1 MKQIHGIVDAKLI
14 QSIRQSL
21 KEKYGQDQHIQQIIE
36 EIGTDEG
43 LTRDELQVVYQ
54 AYLEVKER
62 LYYTSLLNNLW
73 NQIEDIQ
80 DRMALL
86 HVYESLEQDLSQDA
100 PIAPNKSNT
109 SNTLHAPNMQNA
121 PSTSNVIDPDDET
134 DGIINMNRH
143 IEMEPF
149 TSVKNDADHIDLDDT
164 SHNDIIDDL
173 DDYYGSE
180 GHVNNDVIDTSKHAD
195 LQNIKLK
202 PIDTTNVEVPHIVM
216 ELLNQVYTKVK
227 GDIDSGKISKKSLKQ
242 NAKSL
247 KKEAKKLKSEFK
259 KSKKDKKSKD
269 KPKNKSKDKKANAT
283 SKDAKKKVES
293 DQRQHT
299 CLCGKGNSCKTDK
312 CKKYH
317 HKYM

>member
-109 SNTLHAPNMQNA
+109 PNTLHAPNMQNA
-121 PSTSNVIDPDDET
+121 PSTSNVIDPDD
-134 DGIINMNRH
+134 
-143 IEMEPF
+143 
-149 TSVKNDADHIDLDDT
+149 T

-173 DDYYGSE
+173 DDYYGSQ
-180 GHVNNDVIDTSKHAD
+180 GHVNNDVTNSSKSDVIDTSKHAD

-227 GDIDSGKISKKSLKQ
+227 EDIDSGKISKKSLKQ

-269 KPKNKSKDKKANAT
+269 KLKNKSKDNTKDKKANVT
-283 SKDAKKKVES
+283 SKDAKKKQSLIRDNIHVYVVKVIPVKQTNVKS
-293 DQRQHT
+293 IT
-299 CLCGKGNSCKTDK
+299 INICSVCIKNSVQWKNI
-312 CKKYH
+312 
-317 HKYM
+317 

>member
-109 SNTLHAPNMQNA
+109 
-121 PSTSNVIDPDDET
+121 
-134 DGIINMNRH
+134 
-143 IEMEPF
+143 
-149 TSVKNDADHIDLDDT
+149 
-164 SHNDIIDDL
+164 
-173 DDYYGSE
+173 
-180 GHVNNDVIDTSKHAD
+180 
-195 LQNIKLK
+195 
-202 PIDTTNVEVPHIVM
+202 PIT
-216 ELLNQVYTKVK
+216 
-227 GDIDSGKISKKSLKQ
+227 
-242 NAKSL
+242 
-247 KKEAKKLKSEFK
+247 
-259 KSKKDKKSKD
+259 
-269 KPKNKSKDKKANAT
+269 
-283 SKDAKKKVES
+283 
-293 DQRQHT
+293 
-299 CLCGKGNSCKTDK
+299 
-312 CKKYH
+312 
-317 HKYM
+317 

>member
-109 SNTLHAPNMQNA
+109 PNTLHAPNMQNA
-121 PSTSNVIDPDDET
+121 PSTSNVIDPDD
-134 DGIINMNRH
+134 
-143 IEMEPF
+143 
-149 TSVKNDADHIDLDDT
+149 T

-173 DDYYGSE
+173 DDYYGSQ
-180 GHVNNDVIDTSKHAD
+180 GHVNNDVTNSSKSDVIDTSKHAD

-202 PIDTTNVEVPHIVM
+202 PIDTTNVQVPHIVM

-227 GDIDSGKISKKSLKQ
+227 EDIDSGKISKKSLKQ

-269 KPKNKSKDKKANAT
+269 KLKNKSKDNTKDKKANVT
-283 SKDAKKKVES
+283 SKDAKKKQSLIRDNIHVYVVKVIPVKQTNVKS
-293 DQRQHT
+293 IT
-299 CLCGKGNSCKTDK
+299 INICSVCIK
-312 CKKYH
+312 CV
-317 HKYM
+317 

>member
-43 LTRDELQVVYQ
+43 LTRDELQVLYQ

-109 SNTLHAPNMQNA
+109 PNTLHAPNMQNA
-121 PSTSNVIDPDDET
+121 PSTSNV
-134 DGIINMNRH
+134 
-143 IEMEPF
+143 
-149 TSVKNDADHIDLDDT
+149 IDLDDT

-173 DDYYGSE
+173 DDYYGSQ
-180 GHVNNDVIDTSKHAD
+180 GHVNNDVTNSSKSDVIDTSKHAD

-227 GDIDSGKISKKSLKQ
+227 EDIDSGKISKKSLKQ

-269 KPKNKSKDKKANAT
+269 KLKNKSKDNTKDKKANVT
-283 SKDAKKKVES
+283 SKDAKKKQSLIRDNIHVYVVKVIPVKQTNVKS
-293 DQRQHT
+293 IT
-299 CLCGKGNSCKTDK
+299 INICSVCIK
-312 CKKYH
+312 CV
-317 HKYM
+317 

>member
-43 LTRDELQVVYQ
+43 LTRDELQVLYQ

-109 SNTLHAPNMQNA
+109 PNTLHAPNMQNA
-121 PSTSNVIDPDDET
+121 PSTPNV
-134 DGIINMNRH
+134 
-143 IEMEPF
+143 
-149 TSVKNDADHIDLDDT
+149 IDLDDT

-227 GDIDSGKISKKSLKQ
+227 EDIDSGKISKKSLKQ

-269 KPKNKSKDKKANAT
+269 KLKNKSKDNTKDKKANVT
-283 SKDAKKKVES
+283 SKDAKKK
-293 DQRQHT
+293 
-299 CLCGKGNSCKTDK
+299 
-312 CKKYH
+312 
-317 HKYM
+317 

>member
-109 SNTLHAPNMQNA
+109 PNTLHAPNMQNA
-121 PSTSNVIDPDDET
+121 PSTSNVIDPDD
-134 DGIINMNRH
+134 
-143 IEMEPF
+143 
-149 TSVKNDADHIDLDDT
+149 T

-173 DDYYGSE
+173 DDYYGSQ
-180 GHVNNDVIDTSKHAD
+180 GHVNNDVTNSSKSDVIDTSKHAD

-227 GDIDSGKISKKSLKQ
+227 EDIDSGKISKKSLKQ

-269 KPKNKSKDKKANAT
+269 KLKNKSKDNTKDKKANVT
-283 SKDAKKKVES
+283 SKDAKKKQSLIRDNIHVYVVKVIPVKQTNVKS
-293 DQRQHT
+293 IT
-299 CLCGKGNSCKTDK
+299 INICSVCIK
-312 CKKYH
+312 CV
-317 HKYM
+317 

>member
-109 SNTLHAPNMQNA
+109 PNTLHAPDMQNA

-134 DGIINMNRH
+134 DGIINMNCH

-173 DDYYGSE
+173 DDYYGSQ
-180 GHVNNDVIDTSKHAD
+180 GHVNNDITNSSKSDVIDTSKHAD

-227 GDIDSGKISKKSLKQ
+227 EDIDSGKISKKSLKQ

-269 KPKNKSKDKKANAT
+269 KLKNKSKDNTKDKKANVT
-283 SKDAKKKVES
+283 SKDAKKK
-293 DQRQHT
+293 
-299 CLCGKGNSCKTDK
+299 
-312 CKKYH
+312 
-317 HKYM
+317 

>member
-109 SNTLHAPNMQNA
+109 PNTLHAPNMQNA
-121 PSTSNVIDPDDET
+121 PSTSNVIDPDD
-134 DGIINMNRH
+134 
-143 IEMEPF
+143 
-149 TSVKNDADHIDLDDT
+149 T

-173 DDYYGSE
+173 DDYYGSQ
-180 GHVNNDVIDTSKHAD
+180 GHVNNDVTNSSKSDVIDTSKHAD

-227 GDIDSGKISKKSLKQ
+227 EDIDSGKISKKSLKQ

-269 KPKNKSKDKKANAT
+269 KLKNKSKDNTKDKKANVT
-283 SKDAKKKVES
+283 SKDAKKKQSLIRDNIHVYVVKVIPVKQTNVKS
-293 DQRQHT
+293 ITINICSVCIKDTVQW
-299 CLCGKGNSCKTDK
+299 KNI
-312 CKKYH
+312 
-317 HKYM
+317 

>member
-43 LTRDELQVVYQ
+43 LTRDELQVLYQ

-109 SNTLHAPNMQNA
+109 PNTLHAPNMQNA
-121 PSTSNVIDPDDET
+121 PSTSNVIDP
-134 DGIINMNRH
+134 
-143 IEMEPF
+143 
-149 TSVKNDADHIDLDDT
+149 DDT

-227 GDIDSGKISKKSLKQ
+227 EDIDSGKISKKFLKQ

-269 KPKNKSKDKKANAT
+269 KLKNKSKDNTKDKKANVT
-283 SKDAKKKVES
+283 SKDAKKKQSLIRDNIHVYVVKVIPVKQTNVKS
-293 DQRQHT
+293 IT
-299 CLCGKGNSCKTDK
+299 INICSVCIK
-312 CKKYH
+312 CV
-317 HKYM
+317 

>member
-109 SNTLHAPNMQNA
+109 PNTLHAPNMQNA
-121 PSTSNVIDPDDET
+121 PSTSNVIDPNDET
-134 DGIINMNRH
+134 DGIINMKRH

-227 GDIDSGKISKKSLKQ
+227 EDIDSGKISKKSLKQ

-283 SKDAKKKVES
+283 SKDAKKK
-293 DQRQHT
+293 
-299 CLCGKGNSCKTDK
+299 
-312 CKKYH
+312 
-317 HKYM
+317 

>member
-43 LTRDELQVVYQ
+43 LTRDELQVLYQ

-109 SNTLHAPNMQNA
+109 PNTLHAPNMQNA
-121 PSTSNVIDPDDET
+121 PSTSNVIDPDD
-134 DGIINMNRH
+134 
-143 IEMEPF
+143 
-149 TSVKNDADHIDLDDT
+149 T

-173 DDYYGSE
+173 DDYYGSQ
-180 GHVNNDVIDTSKHAD
+180 GHVNNDVTNSSKSDVIDTSKHAD

-227 GDIDSGKISKKSLKQ
+227 EDIDSGKISKKSLKQ

-269 KPKNKSKDKKANAT
+269 KLKNKSKDNTKDKKANVT
-283 SKDAKKKVES
+283 SKDAKKKQSLIRDNIHVYVVKVIPVKQTNVKS
-293 DQRQHT
+293 IT
-299 CLCGKGNSCKTDK
+299 INICSVCIK
-312 CKKYH
+312 CV
-317 HKYM
+317 

>member
-1 MKQIHGIVDAKLI
+1 
-14 QSIRQSL
+14 
-21 KEKYGQDQHIQQIIE
+21 
-36 EIGTDEG
+36 
-43 LTRDELQVVYQ
+43 
-54 AYLEVKER
+54 
-62 LYYTSLLNNLW
+62 
-73 NQIEDIQ
+73 
-80 DRMALL
+80 
-86 HVYESLEQDLSQDA
+86 
-100 PIAPNKSNT
+100 
-109 SNTLHAPNMQNA
+109 
-121 PSTSNVIDPDDET
+121 
-134 DGIINMNRH
+134 
-143 IEMEPF
+143 MEPF

-227 GDIDSGKISKKSLKQ
+227 EDIDSGKISKKSLKQ

-269 KPKNKSKDKKANAT
+269 KLKKKSKDNTKDKKANVT
-283 SKDAKKKVES
+283 SKDAKKK
-293 DQRQHT
+293 
-299 CLCGKGNSCKTDK
+299 
-312 CKKYH
+312 
-317 HKYM
+317 

>member
-14 QSIRQSL
+14 QLIRQSL

-109 SNTLHAPNMQNA
+109 PNTLHAPNMQNA
-121 PSTSNVIDPDDET
+121 PSTSNVIDPDD
-134 DGIINMNRH
+134 
-143 IEMEPF
+143 
-149 TSVKNDADHIDLDDT
+149 T

-173 DDYYGSE
+173 DDYYGSQ
-180 GHVNNDVIDTSKHAD
+180 GHVNNDVTNSSKSDVIDTSKHAD

-227 GDIDSGKISKKSLKQ
+227 EDIDSGKISKKSLKQ

-269 KPKNKSKDKKANAT
+269 KLKNKSKDNTKDKKANVT
-283 SKDAKKKVES
+283 SKDAKKK
-293 DQRQHT
+293 
-299 CLCGKGNSCKTDK
+299 
-312 CKKYH
+312 
-317 HKYM
+317 

>member
-109 SNTLHAPNMQNA
+109 PNTLHAPNMQNA
-121 PSTSNVIDPDDET
+121 PSTSNVIDPDD
-134 DGIINMNRH
+134 
-143 IEMEPF
+143 
-149 TSVKNDADHIDLDDT
+149 T

-173 DDYYGSE
+173 DDYYGSQ
-180 GHVNNDVIDTSKHAD
+180 GHVNNDVTNSSKSDVIDTSKHAD

-227 GDIDSGKISKKSLKQ
+227 EDIDSGKISKKSLKQ

-269 KPKNKSKDKKANAT
+269 KLKNKSKDNTKDKKANVT
-283 SKDAKKKVES
+283 SKDAKKKQILIRDNIHVYVVKVIPVKQTNVKS
-293 DQRQHT
+293 IT
-299 CLCGKGNSCKTDK
+299 INICSVCIK
-312 CKKYH
+312 CV
-317 HKYM
+317 